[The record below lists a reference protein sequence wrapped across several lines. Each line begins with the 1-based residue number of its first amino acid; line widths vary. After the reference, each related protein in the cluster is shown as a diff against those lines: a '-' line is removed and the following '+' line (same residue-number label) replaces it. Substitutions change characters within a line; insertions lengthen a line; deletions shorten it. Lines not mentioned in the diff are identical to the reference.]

1 MSSLLRTEGCIIH
14 ITPEQNLIEKDNIY
28 TFFLLHIWKA
38 TTVTPQNYFF
48 KTWLFC
54 CQEISGLGVF
64 FNCFPVFGMLLGD
77 TIIIDNLDAA
87 NHYRKEVCFSYS
99 WYVFKNK
106 YITGYIFNIL
116 QLLSS

>member
-1 MSSLLRTEGCIIH
+1 MHLFPFTYLKSYNSD
-14 ITPEQNLIEKDNIY
+14 TPELFLQNVVI
-28 TFFLLHIWKA
+28 LL
-38 TTVTPQNYFF
+38 PRNFRF
-48 KTWLFC
+48 
-54 CQEISGLGVF
+54 GVF